1 MQEKYPGKSPMQK
14 NPSKSSM
21 QKRSL
26 SKSPAWA
33 RPGRACVLQNMV
45 VWYLEEE
52 EVVVVVVVEVVK
64 GVVEIVVRKTMISRT
79 GTKSSRT
86 RY

>member
-1 MQEKYPGKSPMQK
+1 MQK

-52 EVVVVVVVEVVK
+52 EEEEEEEVVVVVVVVVVK

>member
-1 MQEKYPGKSPMQK
+1 MQK

-52 EVVVVVVVEVVK
+52 EEEVVVVVVVEVVK
-64 GVVEIVVRKTMISRT
+64 GVVEIVVRKTMLSRT

>member
-1 MQEKYPGKSPMQK
+1 
-14 NPSKSSM
+14 M

-52 EVVVVVVVEVVK
+52 EEEEEVVVVVVVVI

>member
-1 MQEKYPGKSPMQK
+1 MQK

-52 EVVVVVVVEVVK
+52 EEEEVVVVVVLVVVVVVEVVK

>member
-1 MQEKYPGKSPMQK
+1 MQK
-14 NPSKSSM
+14 NPSESSM

-52 EVVVVVVVEVVK
+52 EEEVVVVVVEVVK

>member
-1 MQEKYPGKSPMQK
+1 
-14 NPSKSSM
+14 M

-52 EVVVVVVVEVVK
+52 EEEVVVVVVII
-64 GVVEIVVRKTMISRT
+64 GVVVIGVVGIIVRKMMISRT